1 MSQQRK
7 GKNQNYCQGDQKEE
21 ILITECYKST
31 DGLQMGII
39 VQETQETVWHVVRK
53 FRLQLEKGG
62 IQNNNYGRSEQQE
75 GVNVDL

>member
-1 MSQQRK
+1 
-7 GKNQNYCQGDQKEE
+7 
-21 ILITECYKST
+21 
-31 DGLQMGII
+31 MGII

-75 GVNVDL
+75 RVNVDLWRNVVLRRIKEKKNKF

>member
-1 MSQQRK
+1 
-7 GKNQNYCQGDQKEE
+7 
-21 ILITECYKST
+21 
-31 DGLQMGII
+31 MGII

-75 GVNVDL
+75 RVNVDLWRNVVLRRIKEEKNKF

>member
-1 MSQQRK
+1 
-7 GKNQNYCQGDQKEE
+7 
-21 ILITECYKST
+21 
-31 DGLQMGII
+31 MGII

-75 GVNVDL
+75 RVNVDL

>member
-1 MSQQRK
+1 
-7 GKNQNYCQGDQKEE
+7 
-21 ILITECYKST
+21 
-31 DGLQMGII
+31 MGII

-75 GVNVDL
+75 GVNVDLWRNVVLRRIKEEKNKF